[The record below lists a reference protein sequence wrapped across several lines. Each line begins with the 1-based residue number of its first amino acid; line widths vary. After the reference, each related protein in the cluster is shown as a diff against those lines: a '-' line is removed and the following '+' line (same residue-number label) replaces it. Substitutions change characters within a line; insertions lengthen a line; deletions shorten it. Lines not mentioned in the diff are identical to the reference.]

1 MVDRKHQQWV
11 VLVKRQPSLLT
22 STHSQIPNLKYLTS
36 PLTKLEGM
44 SIQIDAQVKY

>member
-11 VLVKRQPSLLT
+11 VLVKRQP